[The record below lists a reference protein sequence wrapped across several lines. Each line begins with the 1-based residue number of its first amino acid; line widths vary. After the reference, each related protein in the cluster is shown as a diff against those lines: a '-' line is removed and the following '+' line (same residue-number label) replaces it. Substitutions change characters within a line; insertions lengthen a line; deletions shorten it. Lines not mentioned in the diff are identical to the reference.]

1 MKETYFMETPI
12 GWLKIVSEADAIIA
26 LDYADEADVV
36 EGEDGRNDLEGA
48 SGVIRQCVRELEE
61 YFAGSRTTFE
71 VPVSFGH
78 KGTEFQQ
85 KVWRRLR
92 EIPYGETL
100 SYKALAA
107 DCGGPNH
114 SRAVANANGRN
125 PISIIVPC
133 HRVIASDGTLGGYT
147 GGVGKKRRLLEREG
161 LDIRP
166 K

>member
-1 MKETYFMETPI
+1 MDTPI
-12 GWLKIVSEADAIIA
+12 GWLKIRSEAGSIVE
-26 LDYADEADVV
+26 LDHADEAAVMGGGAD
-36 EGEDGRNDLEGA
+36 GDSLEDA
-48 SGVIRQCVRELEE
+48 SGAIRQCVRELGE
-61 YFAGSRTTFE
+61 YFDGNRTDFE
-71 VPVSFGH
+71 VPISLEH

-92 EIPYGETL
+92 SIPYGETL

-147 GGVGKKRRLLEREG
+147 GGIGKKRRLLELEG
-161 LDIRP
+161 LDIRS

>member
-1 MKETYFMETPI
+1 MKKTYFMETPI
-12 GWLKIVSEADAIIA
+12 GRLEIVSEADAIIA
-26 LDYADEADVV
+26 LGHVDEAAGV
-36 EGEDGRNDLEGA
+36 EGDDGSREA

-61 YFAGSRTTFE
+61 YFAGSRRDFE
-71 VPVSFGH
+71 VPISLDHEGTSF
-78 KGTEFQQ
+78 QRR
-85 KVWRRLR
+85 VWNRLR
-92 EIPYGETL
+92 DIPYGQTI

-147 GGVGKKRRLLEREG
+147 GGVGKKRRLLEIEG